1 MKGHRLIDWLIDC
14 VAVYIG
20 FGDESSQC
28 EPRVRCQWHGQF
40 NITRQQRGTVFLSC
54 WIHCQ
59 FTSIQFS
66 LADTHTAL
74 TVQNNFMILS
84 FFHALK
90 VMLHIHTERNLL
102 HIPRGTDSART
113 AAGLLPL
120 LVRPPGTVF
129 RTLSATR
136 TPQSCFKRLLKTFCS
151 HRAHWG
157 SILVM
162 HYTICTLT
170 MTHWHNFSLKN
181 HFCSQYQL

>member
-20 FGDESSQC
+20 FVDESSQC

-102 HIPRGTDSART
+102 HIPRGNRLSTYGRRAFATAGPSAWNSLSHPVRHPN
-113 AAGLLPL
+113 AAKLLQAPAKDIL
-120 LVRPPGTVF
+120 FAP
-129 RTLSATR
+129 SA
-136 TPQSCFKRLLKTFCS
+136 L
-151 HRAHWG
+151 G
-157 SILVM
+157 V
-162 HYTICTLT
+162 YTGDALYDLHIDNDTLT
-170 MTHWHNFSLKN
+170 
-181 HFCSQYQL
+181 